1 MKAAAAA
8 SKTTVTQGD
17 NIVVTPTN
25 NADGS
30 ISYKVATAKE
40 VTFDKT
46 TVGNVVTDS
55 TTNKISGLAAGDVL
69 QAATEAVNGS
79 QLLAQGEG
87 VKNIIGGTTTYD
99 PSTGT
104 YTNADIG
111 GTGKGNINDAIKAA
125 KTEVAAGTNVAGVAK
140 TEGSDGQSI
149 YTVNAKGTT
158 ASAGS
163 TAVTVSSANKGSNVT
178 DYAIDLSQ
186 ATKDSLVKA
195 DNAVQY
201 DDAGKTS
208 VTLGGT
214 GSSTAVKLTNLADGN
229 VAAGSSDAVT
239 GNQLFAVKDDL
250 GKATFGLS
258 AQDGTSVT
266 QNPEQHHWSGGRRDS
281 RCFIF
286 QCENRGQQRQD

>member
-1 MKAAAAA
+1 M
-8 SKTTVTQGD
+8 
-17 NIVVTPTN
+17 
-25 NADGS
+25 
-30 ISYKVATAKE
+30 
-40 VTFDKT
+40 
-46 TVGNVVTDS
+46 
-55 TTNKISGLAAGDVL
+55 
-69 QAATEAVNGS
+69 
-79 QLLAQGEG
+79 
-87 VKNIIGGTTTYD
+87 KNIIGGNTAYD
-99 PSTGT
+99 PSTGV

-140 TEGSDGQSI
+140 TEGSDGQNI

-208 VTLGGT
+208 VTLGGA
-214 GSSTAVKLTNLADGN
+214 GSSTAGEI
-229 VAAGSSDAVT
+229 
-239 GNQLFAVKDDL
+239 NQP
-250 GKATFGLS
+250 GRW
-258 AQDGTSVT
+258 QC
-266 QNPEQHHWSGGRRDS
+266 GRR
-281 RCFIF
+281 
-286 QCENRGQQRQD
+286 QQRCGDGQPIVCSTRQFGQGHLRPDRPRRH

>member
-1 MKAAAAA
+1 M
-8 SKTTVTQGD
+8 
-17 NIVVTPTN
+17 
-25 NADGS
+25 
-30 ISYKVATAKE
+30 ATAKD

-55 TTNKISGLAAGDVL
+55 TTNKISGLAAGDI
-69 QAATEAVNGS
+69 ASGSTEAVNGG
-79 QLLAQGEG
+79 QLFAQGEG

-125 KTEVAAGTNVAGVAK
+125 KTEVAAGTNVADVTK
-140 TEGSDGQSI
+140 TEGSDGQSV

-163 TAVTVSSANKGSNVT
+163 TAVTVSGTDKGSNVT

-186 ATKDSLVKA
+186 ATKDSLLKA

-208 VTLGGT
+208 VTLGGA
-214 GSSTAVKLTNLADGN
+214 GSTTPVTLTNLKDGN

-239 GNQLFAVKDDL
+239 GNQLFAVQDNLD
-250 GKATFGLS
+250 KATFGLT

-266 QNPEQHHWSGGRRDS
+266 KTLNNTIEVVGGATAD
-281 RCFIF
+281 
-286 QCENRGQQRQD
+286 